1 MAFVPIV
8 PPPAAPS
15 PRARDLAN
23 RLAEAIETFQRQ
35 YPGTST
41 EDIRQ
46 AVRLATRGERN
57 VQRPRLAAGLA
68 VLGALVA
75 GIVSLLAS
83 KGVGALEGTV
93 PVVAIGIVVAGLAVV
108 VALRRRDG

>member
-1 MAFVPIV
+1 MAFVPMV
-8 PPPAAPS
+8 PPPPAPS
-15 PRARDLAN
+15 ARARDLAH
-23 RLAEAIETFQRQ
+23 RLAEVVETFQRQ
-35 YPGTST
+35 YPGTSR

-83 KGVGALEGTV
+83 KGVGAMEGTV
-93 PVVAIGIVVAGLAVV
+93 PVVAIGIVAVV
-108 VALRRRDG
+108 VAMMVALRRRDG